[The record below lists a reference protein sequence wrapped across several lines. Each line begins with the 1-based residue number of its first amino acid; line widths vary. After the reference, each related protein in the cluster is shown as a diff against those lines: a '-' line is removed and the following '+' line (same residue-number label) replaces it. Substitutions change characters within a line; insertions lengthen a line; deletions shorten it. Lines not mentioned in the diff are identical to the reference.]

1 MTGQDRNSGLFIAD
15 AIRQIFGINSPVFV
29 PWGKNIPYEAGEYPN
44 IQLLP
49 EGEGKT
55 ILSEFGTPV
64 FGAITFEGGEYNM
77 YDKHTGN
84 VVKGRYGDYRLPH
97 SCIVEFS
104 RDANITK
111 TTVLGSTGTVKEIY
125 GKGDWDITIRG
136 IALGFRNGSG
146 ETAQEQI
153 SALVKWDSVCDSIP
167 VLGEIFRQKE
177 IYNITLQS
185 ISIQPIVGR
194 WNAIPFQIDAVSDE
208 PIELFLL

>member
-1 MTGQDRNSGLFIAD
+1 MEATERNNALFIAD
-15 AIRQIFGINSPVFV
+15 AIRHIFGIDNPIYI
-29 PWGKNIPYEAGEYPN
+29 PWGKEMEYTADEFTN
-44 IQLLP
+44 IQFLP
-49 EGEGKT
+49 ESKSET
-55 ILSEFGTPV
+55 VLSEFRTPV

-77 YDKHTGN
+77 YDKLTGN
-84 VVKGRYGDYRLPH
+84 IIKGRYGDYRLPH

-136 IALGFRNGSG
+136 IALQRRDGTG

-153 SALVKWDSVCDSIP
+153 NSLVRWDNICDSIP
-167 VLGEIFRQKE
+167 VLGDIFRLKE
-177 IYNITLQS
+177 IYNITITN

-208 PIELFLL
+208 PVELFLL

>member
-1 MTGQDRNSGLFIAD
+1 MTGQERNNGLFIAD
-15 AIRQIFGINSPVFV
+15 AIRHIFGINSPIYI
-29 PWGKNIPYEAGEYPN
+29 PWGKNVPYTADEYTN

-49 EGEGKT
+49 ESEADA
-55 ILSEFGTPV
+55 ISEFGTPV
-64 FGAITFEGGEYNM
+64 FGSVTFEGGEYNM
-77 YDKHTGN
+77 YDRSNGSVIKR
-84 VVKGRYGDYRLPH
+84 RYSNYTLPH

-111 TTVLGSTGTVKEIY
+111 TNVIGSTGTVKEIY
-125 GKGDWDITIRG
+125 GKGDWSINIRG
-136 IALGFRNGSG
+136 IALARRNGTG

-153 SALVKWDSVCDSIP
+153 NQLIRWENICDSIP
-167 VLGEIFRQKE
+167 VLGSIFREKE
-177 IYNITLQS
+177 IYNITIEN